1 VIGNDAAIAVAGM
14 SGQLELNAYK
24 PVLIFNLLMAARNL
38 GDVCESFAERGIAG
52 LEANVERISQHVEH
66 SLMLVTALS
75 PHLGYEKAAR
85 IAQKAHR
92 EHTTLREAALA
103 LGWVSEDDFDRWVDP
118 ARMLGPTG

>member
-1 VIGNDAAIAVAGM
+1 
-14 SGQLELNAYK
+14 
-24 PVLIFNLLMAARNL
+24 MAARNL
-38 GDVCESFAERGIAG
+38 GDACESFAERGIAG
-52 LEANVERISQHVEH
+52 LEANVERISQHVER

-103 LGWVSEDDFDRWVDP
+103 LGWVNEDDFDRWVDP